1 MSGMEY
7 ASRVSVFR
15 DRIAQVVSKSNLNHS
30 QFAKSIGVDR
40 STLSQLLS
48 ENDLRLP
55 RADTLAS
62 IAEHCNVSVD
72 WLLGITDTGSPNT
85 QLLTGP
91 LELEQYCESNLETRL
106 IQWYIESQHYKVR
119 YIPSTLPDFM
129 KLEQVVACEFRRY
142 GMGKIDQSIRESQFL
157 LAQLRNGKSEME
169 ACMSLQ
175 DLRSFAYAQGVWGD
189 VPVAVRQQQLRHMIR
204 LNQELYP
211 RFRWYLFDGRI
222 MYTAAFSIFGPLR
235 AVVFLGQHFLV
246 LNSAKHVRLL
256 TRRFEDLIR
265 HAIVHPHD
273 INATLKQL
281 LDEIDVNEQ

>member
-106 IQWYIESQHYKVR
+106 IQWYIEAQHYKVR

-175 DLRSFAYAQGVWGD
+175 DLQSFAYAQGVWGD

-211 RFRWYLFDGRI
+211 RFRWHLFDGRI

>member
-1 MSGMEY
+1 MDY
-7 ASRVSVFR
+7 ASRVAVFR
-15 DRIAQVVSKSNLNHS
+15 DRITQVMSKSNLNHS

-48 ENDLRLP
+48 ENALRLP

-72 WLLGITDTGSPNT
+72 WLLGITDTGSLST

-106 IQWYIESQHYKVR
+106 IQWYTEAQHYKVR
-119 YIPSTLPDFM
+119 YIPTTLPDFM
-129 KLEQVVACEFRRY
+129 KLEQVVACEYQRY
-142 GMGKIDQSIRESQFL
+142 GAGKIDQSIRESQFL

-169 ACMSLQ
+169 CCMSLQ
-175 DLRSFAYAQGVWGD
+175 DLQSFARGQSVWGD
-189 VPVAVRQQQLRHMIR
+189 VPLATRQQQLRHMIK

-211 RFRWYLFDGRI
+211 RFRWYLFDGRK
-222 MYTAAFSIFGPLR
+222 MYTAAFTIFGPLR

-246 LNSAKHVRLL
+246 LNSAKHVQLL

-265 HAIVHPHD
+265 HALVHPHD
-273 INATLKQL
+273 INTTLKQL
-281 LDEIDVNEQ
+281 LDEIAPDE

>member
-1 MSGMEY
+1 MDY
-7 ASRVSVFR
+7 ASRVVLFR
-15 DRIAQVVSKSNLNHS
+15 DRITQVMNKSNLNHS

-62 IAEHCNVSVD
+62 IAEYCNVSVD
-72 WLLGITDTGSPNT
+72 WLLGITDTGSLNT

-106 IQWYIESQHYKVR
+106 IQWYIEAQHYKVR

-129 KLEQVVACEFRRY
+129 KLEQVLGFEFQRY
-142 GMGKIDQSIRESQFL
+142 GVGKIDQSIRESQFL

-169 ACMSLQ
+169 TCMSLQ
-175 DLRSFAYAQGVWGD
+175 DLQSFAHGQGVWED
-189 VPVAVRQQQLRHMIR
+189 VPVTIRQQQLRYMIK

-211 RFRWYLFDGRI
+211 RFRWYLFDGRK

-235 AVVFLGQHFLV
+235 AVLFLGQHFLV
-246 LNSAKHVRLL
+246 LNSVKHVQLL
-256 TRRFEDLIR
+256 TRRFEDLVR
-265 HAIVHPHD
+265 HAVVHPHD

-281 LDEIDVNEQ
+281 LKEIDKHET

>member
-1 MSGMEY
+1 MDY
-7 ASRVSVFR
+7 ASRVVIFR
-15 DRIAQVVSKSNLNHS
+15 DRITQVMSKNNLNHS

-62 IAEHCNVSVD
+62 IAENCNVSVD
-72 WLLGITDTGSPNT
+72 WLLGITDTGSLNT

-91 LELEQYCESNLETRL
+91 LEFEQYCESNPETRL
-106 IQWYIESQHYKVR
+106 IQWYSEAQHYKVR
-119 YIPSTLPDFM
+119 YTPSTLPDFM
-129 KLEQVVACEFRRY
+129 KLEQVVACEFQRY
-142 GMGKIDQSIRESQFL
+142 GVGKIDQSIRESQFL
-157 LAQLRNGKSEME
+157 LAQLRDGKSEME
-169 ACMSLQ
+169 TCMSLQ
-175 DLRSFAYAQGVWGD
+175 DLQSFARGQGVWED
-189 VPVAVRQQQLRHMIR
+189 VPIAIRQQQLRHMRI

-211 RFRWYLFDGRI
+211 RFRWYLFDGRK
-222 MYTAAFSIFGPLR
+222 MYTAAFTVFGPLR

-265 HAIVHPHD
+265 HAMVHPHN
-273 INATLKQL
+273 INTMLKQL
-281 LDEIDVNEQ
+281 LDEIATHES